1 MGKLLEVFGRAISV
15 STADVILYWASA
27 LIQNSDNTSLG
38 SDFDDSQESEL
49 EKIIEMMTNSDLINA
64 SEYLTHY
71 IAQNPESII
80 ARMLRASIFIQ
91 ENSLPEAINELQIV
105 HSLEPS
111 NTMALYA
118 LGICYERAGDI
129 GKSTAFYQD
138 CIKFKNY
145 LQLPTQRLAA
155 INLRN
160 GNISKCVELYKQL
173 TDQYPDDVE
182 SLVLLGYLYLSNHEY
197 EEAVETF
204 NTAILIHPDNLQSD
218 NERDDIHLLIES
230 GNLREALDQI
240 NYLFEEVGEMPDLY
254 IKLGDVMVA
263 AKNSKE
269 ALAAYEKA
277 LSIQPNYME
286 ANIKLATLH
295 LNEYRYAMAAESFN
309 RAVELND
316 QVVDAYIG
324 LACGHILCG
333 HKKHGMET
341 ISLAASLQE
350 NSSLLFAET
359 ASLNF
364 QSAISEG
371 FMDSSITTPEE
382 MRLAVLEAHQRQ
394 VLDNKGGADSHY
406 KLGLLYMSQKNHSKA
421 IAAFKKAL
429 EINNTHHRSR
439 SKLSIC
445 YYEIGDKTA
454 AVDLLVEPDVLDSDI
469 LGLHYDTAVL
479 FSDRRRFA
487 LAVDNLENYIKDNYS
502 DSDTRESIQVVL
514 ENLSLLDRASTSW
527 DRLCYT
533 TYSAIKGVK

>member
-1 MGKLLEVFGRAISV
+1 MSKLLEVFGRAISI
-15 STADVILYWASA
+15 STADVILYWATA
-27 LIQNSDNTSLG
+27 LIKNSDSASFNNDL
-38 SDFDDSQESEL
+38 DAEAPQL
-49 EKIIEMMTNSDLINA
+49 EEIIEMITEGDLINA
-64 SEYLTHY
+64 SEYLTHFL
-71 IAQNPESII
+71 AQNSESII
-80 ARMLRASIFIQ
+80 ARVLRASIFIQ
-91 ENSLPEAINELQIV
+91 ENNLPEAIKDLQIA
-105 HSLEPS
+105 HNLEPS
-111 NTMALYA
+111 NTMVLYA
-118 LGICYERAGDI
+118 LGTCYERRGEI
-129 GKSTAFYQD
+129 SKSTDFYQD

-160 GNISKCVELYKQL
+160 GNIGKCVDLYKQL
-173 TDQYPDDVE
+173 TDEYPDDVE

-230 GNLREALDQI
+230 GNINQALEQV
-240 NYLFEEVGEMPDLY
+240 NFLLEEVGEMPDLY
-254 IKLGDVMVA
+254 IKLGDIMVA
-263 AKNSKE
+263 AKKHNE
-269 ALAAYEKA
+269 ALDAYEKA
-277 LSIQPNYME
+277 ISIQPNYME

-295 LNEYRYAMAAESFN
+295 LNNFHYALAAESFN

-333 HKKHGMET
+333 HSRHGVDT

-371 FMDSSITTPEE
+371 FMDSSMTTPED
-382 MRLAVLEAHQRQ
+382 MQLAVIEAHERQ
-394 VLDNKGGADSHY
+394 ALDSQGGADSHY
-406 KLGLLYMSQKNHSKA
+406 KLGLLYMSQKNYSKA
-421 IAAFKKAL
+421 IVAFKKAL
-429 EINNTHHRSR
+429 EANNTHHRSR

-454 AVDLLVEPDVLDSDI
+454 AVNLLVEPDILDNDL

-479 FSDRRRFA
+479 FSDRERFA
-487 LAVDNLENYIKDNYS
+487 LAVGNLGSYIKVNYS
-502 DSDTRESIQVVL
+502 QSDAMESIQVVL

-533 TYSAIKGVK
+533 TYNAIKGG